1 MKNISHK
8 EVSLLSLSSSKEYS
22 RFFNNHNK
30 NKNTEPT
37 HFYIIRVTNNI
48 VMFTLSSSSSIAS
61 TSSPSCLFRK
71 RTTTIRGRRTTTS
84 PKKIVKTLVAAS
96 ESSSNSNNENNN
108 ENNNNNKQ
116 CTGSCD
122 SCGLARDQMQ
132 CDGTGR
138 IQGGLAAVPLFSWWP
153 IKAYRPCPG
162 LIESGGTYTRK
173 GQDVDSILWGEN
185 GRD

>member
-1 MKNISHK
+1 MFST
-8 EVSLLSLSSSKEYS
+8 SSPTLSSS
-22 RFFNNHNK
+22 
-30 NKNTEPT
+30 
-37 HFYIIRVTNNI
+37 
-48 VMFTLSSSSSIAS
+48 LSSSSSR
-61 TSSPSCLFRK
+61 SSLRK
-71 RTTTIRGRRTTTS
+71 KTNR
-84 PKKIVKTLVAAS
+84 KKI
-96 ESSSNSNNENNN
+96 SSSSSSSQKQKQRNVKVVFAEAAESNNDNNNNSNNN
-108 ENNNNNKQ
+108 EKQ

-122 SCGLARDQMQ
+122 SCGVAREKMQ

-138 IQGGLAAVPLFSWWP
+138 IQGGLAAIPLFSWWP

>member
-1 MKNISHK
+1 MFST
-8 EVSLLSLSSSKEYS
+8 SSPTLSSS
-22 RFFNNHNK
+22 
-30 NKNTEPT
+30 
-37 HFYIIRVTNNI
+37 
-48 VMFTLSSSSSIAS
+48 LSSSSSR
-61 TSSPSCLFRK
+61 SSLRK
-71 RTTTIRGRRTTTS
+71 KTNR
-84 PKKIVKTLVAAS
+84 KKI
-96 ESSSNSNNENNN
+96 SSSSSSSQKQKQRNVKVVFAEAAESNNNSNNN
-108 ENNNNNKQ
+108 EKQ

-122 SCGLARDQMQ
+122 SCGVAREKMQ

-138 IQGGLAAVPLFSWWP
+138 IQGGLAAIPLFSWWP

>member
-1 MKNISHK
+1 
-8 EVSLLSLSSSKEYS
+8 
-22 RFFNNHNK
+22 
-30 NKNTEPT
+30 
-37 HFYIIRVTNNI
+37 
-48 VMFTLSSSSSIAS
+48 MFTLSSSSSSIAS

-71 RTTTIRGRRTTTS
+71 RTTTIRSGRRTTTS

-96 ESSSNSNNENNN
+96 EGSSSSSNNNENNN